1 MSLEQIA
8 AEMKSY
14 ALDNPLVSTSMD
26 MTNYQRQLSGGL
38 HLTLVLTFGSWR
50 LSLARQNTTP
60 SATEIAVCR
69 RTFQVPETALLERPQ
84 APGDWKV
91 VRLSWPPQGQLFTLE
106 AA

>member
-14 ALDNPLVSTSMD
+14 AIENPLVSTAGD
-26 MTNYQRQLSGGL
+26 MKNYQRQLSGGL

-50 LSLARQNTTP
+50 LSLARNNVTP

-69 RTFQVPETALLERPQ
+69 QTFNIPDTALLERPK

-91 VRLSWPPQGQLFTLE
+91 VRLSWPPQEKLFTLE